1 MDGVSR
7 TAKFDVVI
15 VGAGPVGLLLST
27 CLTRWGYKVKHI
39 DNRPEP
45 TKTGRADGIQ
55 PRSLD
60 LLRNMGLKSA
70 IMAHKPARV
79 YEVAFWDPSSTERG
93 ITRTGTWASCPS
105 FIDARYPFTTLLH
118 QGFIER
124 VFIDDLDKNGLTI
137 QRPWTIKGFRTDE
150 QTEPDYPVEVD
161 LEHIYGGAKQTVR
174 AKYLFGGEGARS
186 FVREQLKI
194 GIKHKDPIAHVWGV
208 MDGVLRT
215 DFPDIKVRS
224 KIYTC
229 ISFVSCG
236 SDKSFADEMYHPF
249 RTRLSNGYSTRK

>member
-1 MDGVSR
+1 MVASC
-7 TAKFDVVI
+7 TQEYDVVI

-27 CLTRWGYKVKHI
+27 CLTRWGYRVKHI

-60 LLRNMGLKSA
+60 LLRNMGLKPA
-70 IMAHKPARV
+70 IMAHDPAKV

-93 ITRTGTWASCPS
+93 IIRTGTWASCPS

-118 QGFIER
+118 QGLIEG
-124 VFIDDLDKNGLTI
+124 VFIADLQKNGLTI
-137 QRPWTIKGFRTDE
+137 QRPWTITGFRSDE
-150 QTEPDYPVEVD
+150 KRDPNYPVEVD
-161 LEHIYGGAKQTVR
+161 LAHIDGGAKETVR

-186 FVREQLKI
+186 FVRQQLKI

-208 MDGVLRT
+208 MDGVVET
-215 DFPDIKVRS
+215 DFPDIKVRFERHICKLFPS
-224 KIYTC
+224 Y
-229 ISFVSCG
+229 G
-236 SDKSFADEMYHPF
+236 SDRSSTDEMYHTF
-249 RTRLSNGYSTRK
+249 GTRFNNGYSARK